1 MEDKVTTLKIK
12 RSIIL
17 RLREYQLHPRE
28 PHAEIIGRILDEK
41 EKRSEEL
48 KVGKKNVKK

>member
-1 MEDKVTTLKIK
+1 TLTIK

-17 RLREYQLHPRE
+17 RLREYELHPRE

-41 EKRSEEL
+41 EA
-48 KVGKKNVKK
+48 KK